1 MIDLDDIRFV
11 QHLVKAGSMAATA
24 RGMNV
29 TPSAVTQRLQ
39 QMEKRYGVVLVDRSY
54 RQLRLTGEG
63 ELLHE
68 KGAAICADTD
78 ELFDLL
84 KARSGQIAG
93 HLQVEAP
100 FGFGRRY
107 LAPLIGEF
115 HAAHPGLKVSLS
127 LFDRLQA
134 QGRNASDI
142 VFFIGELRDSSMVR
156 HPIAS
161 NRRLL
166 CASPAYLRARGVPA
180 DPDDLA
186 HHDCITLNESNEDV
200 SLWRLTRGKA
210 ARCVRIAPA
219 LSCNDGEVVRDWA
232 IGGKGIAMR
241 SEWDVADFI
250 RSGKLVQVL
259 PAWSMPPADIVALVP
274 QRKRVPARARAFLDF
289 VRARFAPLPP
299 WRADRG
305 AGVSPGPA

>member
-1 MIDLDDIRFV
+1 MIDLDDIRFF
-11 QHLVKAGSMAATA
+11 QTLVKAGSMAATA
-24 RGMNV
+24 RNMNV

-63 ELLHE
+63 ELLYE
-68 KGAAICADTD
+68 KGAAICDDTD
-78 ELFDLL
+78 DLFDLL
-84 KARSGQIAG
+84 KARSGEIAG
-93 HLQVEAP
+93 HLRVEAP

-107 LAPLIGEF
+107 LAPLIAEF

-127 LFDRLQA
+127 LFDKLQA
-134 QGRNASDI
+134 QGPSASDL
-142 VFFIGELRDSSMVR
+142 VFFIGGLRDSNMVS

-161 NRRLL
+161 NDRLL
-166 CASPAYLRARGVPA
+166 CASPEYLRARGVPG

-186 HHDCITLNESNEDV
+186 RHDCITLNENNEDV

-210 ARCVRIAPA
+210 TRCVRIAPV
-219 LSCNDGEVVRDWA
+219 LSCNDGEVVRDWT

-250 RSGKLVQVL
+250 QSGRLVQVL
-259 PAWSMPPADIVALVP
+259 PAWSIPPADIVALVP
-274 QRKRVPARARAFLDF
+274 QRKRVSARGRAFIDF
-289 VRARFAPLPP
+289 VRARFAPVPP
-299 WRADRG
+299 WRAAPRQ
-305 AGVSPGPA
+305 